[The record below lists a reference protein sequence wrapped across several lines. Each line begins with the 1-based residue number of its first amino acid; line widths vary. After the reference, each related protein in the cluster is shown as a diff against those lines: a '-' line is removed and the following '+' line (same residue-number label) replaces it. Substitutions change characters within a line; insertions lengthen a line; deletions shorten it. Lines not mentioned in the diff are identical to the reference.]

1 MSSEAI
7 RIESETLS
15 ALRERSAQS
24 GEPIVRLAQRY
35 IGEGMRLDRH
45 PGIIFRDGPAG
56 RRAVVIG
63 GPDVWEV
70 IAAARSASERGEEL
84 VRALGER
91 IGVPVEKIRIAV
103 SYYGEYPDEVDRF
116 IAANEQEAEQLRA
129 RGRDVASVHDPEY
142 QRLEGEPDEEVSAAA
157 LAANRVLVT
166 ENVQDFRRIETDAL
180 ARAQPTARL
189 MFTTDRQFPRG
200 DPATIGRLVTALDAL
215 LIAEP
220 DLATS
225 LFLKPTLSP

>member
-1 MSSEAI
+1 MGSEAI

-56 RRAVVIG
+56 RRPVVIG

-84 VRALGER
+84 VRALAER

-116 IAANEQEAEQLRA
+116 IAANEQEAEQLKRA
-129 RGRDVASVHDPEY
+129 LENER
-142 QRLEGEPDEEVSAAA
+142 RLLG
-157 LAANRVLVT
+157 
-166 ENVQDFRRIETDAL
+166 
-180 ARAQPTARL
+180 
-189 MFTTDRQFPRG
+189 
-200 DPATIGRLVTALDAL
+200 
-215 LIAEP
+215 
-220 DLATS
+220 
-225 LFLKPTLSP
+225 

>member
-1 MSSEAI
+1 VDVLATLRYISSEAI
-7 RIESETLS
+7 RIESDILQ

-45 PGIIFRDGPAG
+45 PGIVFRDGPAG

-70 IAAARSASERGEEL
+70 IAAARTGPERGEKL
-84 VRALGER
+84 VRALAER

-116 IAANEQEAEQLRA
+116 IAANEREAEQLERA
-129 RGRDVASVHDPEY
+129 LENE
-142 QRLEGEPDEEVSAAA
+142 QRLLG
-157 LAANRVLVT
+157 
-166 ENVQDFRRIETDAL
+166 
-180 ARAQPTARL
+180 
-189 MFTTDRQFPRG
+189 
-200 DPATIGRLVTALDAL
+200 
-215 LIAEP
+215 
-220 DLATS
+220 
-225 LFLKPTLSP
+225 